1 MIRFEQV
8 SKAYLGGRQAL
19 QGVTFH
25 LQPGEMAFLTGHSG
39 AGKSTLLKLI
49 CGIERP
55 SAGKIF
61 FSGHEISRLK
71 SREVPFLRRQ
81 IGMIFQDHHLL
92 MDRTVYDNVAIP
104 LIIAGASGDDIRRR
118 VSAALDKVGLL
129 DKAKNFPIQLSGGE
143 QQRVG
148 IARAVVNKPAVLLA
162 DEPTG
167 NLDEAL
173 SEGILRLFEEFNRVG
188 VTVLMAT
195 HDLGLISSRP
205 YRVLTLSDGHLHGG
219 IRVNKRDAMN
229 QIRQFGSKFDRLR
242 NAAGGGGGGRNAPKR
257 PKAAPNPASRKSNV
271 FNEQVRYAWH
281 GALQDLKSTPLATFL
296 TVMVIAISLTLPS
309 VCYMVYKNVSSAASQ
324 YYPSPQI
331 TVYLEKTLD
340 DDAAARVVGQLQA
353 EQGVDKVNYLSR
365 DEALGEFRN
374 WSGFGGALDMLEENP
389 LPAVA
394 IVVPKLD
401 FQSTEAL
408 NTLRDRVSRIQGV
421 DEVRMDDSWFAR
433 LSSLTGLV
441 GRVSAMI
448 GVLMVA
454 AVFLVIGNSVRLSI
468 FARRDTINVQKL
480 IGATDGFIL
489 RPFLYGGA
497 MLGFSGAFLSLILS
511 EILVMRLSSAVT
523 EVAKV
528 FGTQFELSGLGF
540 DECLLMLIV
549 CSMIGWVAAWLA
561 TVQHLR
567 HFTPD

>member
-167 NLDEAL
+167 ALD
-173 SEGILRLFEEFNRVG
+173 SSTGRLVMDLFHRLHREQGKTIVLITHNQELAEETQRVITIRDGQVVDEHRMDHG
-188 VTVLMAT
+188 V
-195 HDLGLISSRP
+195 
-205 YRVLTLSDGHLHGG
+205 
-219 IRVNKRDAMN
+219 
-229 QIRQFGSKFDRLR
+229 
-242 NAAGGGGGGRNAPKR
+242 
-257 PKAAPNPASRKSNV
+257 
-271 FNEQVRYAWH
+271 
-281 GALQDLKSTPLATFL
+281 
-296 TVMVIAISLTLPS
+296 LPS
-309 VCYMVYKNVSSAASQ
+309 DSFWKEQQN
-324 YYPSPQI
+324 
-331 TVYLEKTLD
+331 
-340 DDAAARVVGQLQA
+340 DAGQ
-353 EQGVDKVNYLSR
+353 
-365 DEALGEFRN
+365 
-374 WSGFGGALDMLEENP
+374 EE
-389 LPAVA
+389 
-394 IVVPKLD
+394 
-401 FQSTEAL
+401 
-408 NTLRDRVSRIQGV
+408 
-421 DEVRMDDSWFAR
+421 
-433 LSSLTGLV
+433 
-441 GRVSAMI
+441 
-448 GVLMVA
+448 
-454 AVFLVIGNSVRLSI
+454 
-468 FARRDTINVQKL
+468 
-480 IGATDGFIL
+480 
-489 RPFLYGGA
+489 
-497 MLGFSGAFLSLILS
+497 
-511 EILVMRLSSAVT
+511 
-523 EVAKV
+523 
-528 FGTQFELSGLGF
+528 
-540 DECLLMLIV
+540 
-549 CSMIGWVAAWLA
+549 
-561 TVQHLR
+561 
-567 HFTPD
+567 